1 MTTVEPLRIPLTVI
15 GGFLGAGKTT
25 YLNRLISQGLPPD
38 SLIIVNDFGDI
49 NIDAALI
56 DYRDD
61 SIMQL
66 SNGCICCTLGGTL
79 AEQLAAALRIRA
91 TPGSIL
97 IEASGVA
104 DPARIADIARISK
117 RLYLAGVICL
127 IDGSAAQLQAQ
138 DPLLG
143 DAWRAQLKAADCLQ
157 INRLDESQR
166 AEFEDWLRPFNSSAR
181 YSYDESTE
189 WAGLEQPAVAAK
201 RLATVTQSQARVG
214 LMPTSHGQWRSFSL
228 KSHQAVDKA
237 QLTQL
242 LEEHLDVLIRAK
254 GFVLTQTEQALELL
268 QLSVRRL
275 AWQRTLRRSSETQ
288 LVFIGIAGARFN
300 ALEAAIKHL
309 FN

>member
-38 SLIIVNDFGDI
+38 SLIIVNDFGNI

-56 DYRDD
+56 NYRDD

-166 AEFEDWLRPFNSSAR
+166 AEFEDWLRPFNPSAR
-181 YSYDESTE
+181 YSYDESAE
-189 WAGLEQPAVAAK
+189 WAGVEQSAAPTT
-201 RLATVTQSQARVG
+201 RLAAAPQLRAG
-214 LMPTSHGQWRSFSL
+214 LMPTSHGQCRSFSL
-228 KSHQAVDKA
+228 RSHQAVDKV

-268 QLSVRRL
+268 QLSARRL

-300 ALEAAIKHL
+300 ALEAAIKRL